1 MICSPEVAIM
11 LDDTIGAGVT
21 VRELPMV
28 RGTCH
33 GDMFDS
39 PLFSA

>member
-1 MICSPEVAIM
+1 M
-11 LDDTIGAGVT
+11 GAGVT
-21 VRELPMV
+21 VREPPMV

-39 PLFSA
+39 PLGEWLKCG